1 MNTIVGGQHKITAKH
16 RQRLA
21 CVYIRQSSLKQ
32 VKHNLES
39 QALQYRLAERAQA
52 LSWKRERVRVIDQ
65 DQGVSGRASHNRDGF
80 KELLGELSLGRVGII
95 FSYQV
100 SRLARNNSDWYHLLD
115 LAAIFDTLIADE
127 DGIYDLRQYNDRLL
141 LGLKGTMSE
150 AELHFLQQRL
160 QEGRLNQV
168 RQGKYRQGLP
178 TGLVR
183 LADGSVIKDPD
194 EQVRHTIE
202 LVLTKFEELGSAL
215 QVLRHLCREQV
226 LLPRRQG
233 SGPYKGQ
240 IMWKPPAYGA
250 ILSIIHNPAYAGAFA
265 HGRRQT
271 DPSRHYLGRGNPNPI
286 YRPMSEW
293 THLQQDVYPAY
304 ITWEQ
309 YLANQERLHQNETRF
324 KEQMQRPQ
332 GVARE
337 GAALLQGLA
346 TCGYCGAR
354 MRVMYKAHHRYAC
367 HALVHKFGQP
377 VCASLHGPAID
388 EQVVGAFFEALRP
401 AQLDALA
408 AILAD
413 QQAERERQE
422 RQWQERL
429 KRARYEAELAQRQY
443 NAVDPD
449 NRLVAA
455 ELERRWEEKLRQLQS
470 TEEAYERF
478 EQSPALTGLSPE
490 LREQLQHISER
501 LPELW
506 YAGQLTNGHKKEL
519 LRSLINRVILKRASP
534 DTVEVKIVWVS
545 GHYSLVYAR
554 PPVRRRQDL
563 GRYEEMVE
571 RIGELWRQGLG
582 DPQIAEQLT
591 AEDFRSAMTPA
602 EVLPSTVRK
611 IRHEQRWCHRLPRSR
626 QTLELKGQLT
636 TGDLAALLG
645 VTRSWV
651 YRRLRRGQ
659 IDPRYVTRHGENG
672 IYLIKNEPELIEQL
686 KQLL

>member
-1 MNTIVGGQHKITAKH
+1 
-16 RQRLA
+16 
-21 CVYIRQSSLKQ
+21 
-32 VKHNLES
+32 
-39 QALQYRLAERAQA
+39 
-52 LSWKRERVRVIDQ
+52 
-65 DQGVSGRASHNRDGF
+65 
-80 KELLGELSLGRVGII
+80 
-95 FSYQV
+95 
-100 SRLARNNSDWYHLLD
+100 
-115 LAAIFDTLIADE
+115 LIADE

-160 QEGRLNQV
+160 EEGRLNQV
-168 RQGKYRQGLP
+168 RQGKYRQALP
-178 TGLVR
+178 TGLTR

-194 EQVRHTIE
+194 QQVRHTIE
-202 LVLTKFEELGSAL
+202 LVLSKFEELGSAL

-240 IMWKPPAYGA
+240 IVWKPPSQGA
-250 ILSIIHNPAYAGAFA
+250 ILSILHNPAYAGAFA

-271 DPSRHYLGRGNPNPI
+271 DPSRRYLGRRNTSYS

-304 ITWEQ
+304 ITWQQ
-309 YLANQERLHQNETRF
+309 YLANRERLQHNATRF
-324 KEQMQRPQ
+324 EEQSQGAQ

-346 TCGYCGAR
+346 ICGYCGAR
-354 MRVMYKAHHRYAC
+354 MRVMYKTHHRYAC
-367 HALVHKFGQP
+367 HALVNKFGQP
-377 VCASLHGPAID
+377 ACVSLHGPAID
-388 EQVVGAFFEALRP
+388 QQVVETFFEALRP
-401 AQLDALA
+401 AQLDALE

-422 RQWQERL
+422 QQWQERL

-470 TEEAYERF
+470 TTEAHERF
-478 EQSPALTGLSPE
+478 EQSPTLSGLNPE

-506 YAGQLTNGHKKEL
+506 QAGQLSNAHKKEL
-519 LRSLINRVILKRASP
+519 LRCLINRVILKRSSP
-534 DTVEVKIVWVS
+534 DTVEVKIVWLS

-563 GRYEEMVE
+563 SCYEEMVE
-571 RIGELWRQGLG
+571 RVGELWRQGLA

-591 AEDFRSAMTPA
+591 AEDFRSAMSPA

-611 IRHEQRWCHRLPRSR
+611 IRHEQRWCHRLGRSGKA
-626 QTLELKGQLT
+626 LELEGQLT
-636 TGDLAALLG
+636 TGGLAGLLG
-645 VTRSWV
+645 VNRSWV

-659 IDPRYVTRHGENG
+659 IDPQYVSRHGENG
-672 IYLIKNEPELIEQL
+672 IYLIQNDPQLIKQL
-686 KQLL
+686 KQLLSRKFREYGGI